1 MSCDGHPLRQATSW
15 DSNPCVIPLL
25 SLFKSLL
32 NFFFFTILLLFYILC
47 FFGQEACG
55 ILPPPPGIKPT
66 FPALEGEILTTGPPG
81 SPLVQFYT

>member
-32 NFFFFTILLLFYILC
+32 NFFFFYNIASVLYFVFFWPRGMWDLSSNQGLNTYLLHW
-47 FFGQEACG
+47 
-55 ILPPPPGIKPT
+55 KVK
-66 FPALEGEILTTGPPG
+66 
-81 SPLVQFYT
+81 S